1 MPPSRSSIKKHVPTL
16 KIDRTNNQNPIK
28 VAQLI
33 MKRAAIKIY
42 FHVYQEMISSI
53 KKLITW
59 SIGGIFVTPGDYLEP
74 KLVKSA
80 FGRNHVEYESI
91 SDKNKNVLLSGYLS
105 EFRLYWI
112 SLIDNIQETNNAH
125 KIEVLV

>member
-1 MPPSRSSIKKHVPTL
+1 MGKRSVFLSKIHISIKPVPPSRSSIKKHAPTL

-53 KKLITW
+53 KKLIT
-59 SIGGIFVTPGDYLEP
+59 
-74 KLVKSA
+74 
-80 FGRNHVEYESI
+80 
-91 SDKNKNVLLSGYLS
+91 
-105 EFRLYWI
+105 
-112 SLIDNIQETNNAH
+112 
-125 KIEVLV
+125 

>member
-16 KIDRTNNQNPIK
+16 KIDRTNDQNPIK

-33 MKRAAIKIY
+33 MKRVAIKIY
-42 FHVYQEMISSI
+42 FHVYQEMISSEDI
-53 KKLITW
+53 V
-59 SIGGIFVTPGDYLEP
+59 GIFVTPGDYLEP

-91 SDKNKNVLLSGYLS
+91 SDKRKNLLLSGYLN
-105 EFRLYWI
+105 EFLLYWI
-112 SLIDNIQETNNAH
+112 SFIDNIKKPTMRI
-125 KIEVLV
+125 KLRF